1 MFLLSLLFRRK
12 EVAVS
17 FHAQI
22 TKRIRN
28 RKLRSGEQV
37 KQTRY
42 VLNYR
47 DPKTGA
53 RHQMFFE
60 RQKDAQTRLAEI
72 AAAVEMNV
80 YTPTNK
86 SISVET
92 MIAAWLDTR
101 EGVVKPGT
109 LWGYRQICKLIVG
122 PFLAGGG
129 KARQRLSWLGE
140 MPVDATF
147 HPLLGKVRLADLTT
161 ALIRSWHK
169 LIAEDAGA
177 HSATRAKMFLKAA
190 LAFAEEEYGI
200 RAPTMPTIGKS
211 RRKPMK
217 AILTPDQVSSLIA
230 SARQDL
236 VKGVYYAFTFLT
248 GTRPSEQLALH
259 WDSVDFESNT
269 IRIQRMQEKYGAIT
283 DVTKTDAGMREI
295 PMSRILREMLLAW
308 RVRCPRREG
317 RLERVF
323 PAPGVVRTWP
333 SPRAGGGGPLIYSN
347 FRARYWIPALRRF
360 GLPYVTPHS
369 ARHVFISTLQAQGI
383 EVGLVAKLAGHK
395 NATVTLSHYTQAMRG
410 GQVAVEA
417 LDRAY
422 GGGRV

>member
-1 MFLLSLLFRRK
+1 
-12 EVAVS
+12 VS
-17 FHAQI
+17 FQAQI

-28 RKLRSGEQV
+28 RKLRSGERI

-47 DPKTGA
+47 DPKTDA
-53 RHQMFFE
+53 RHQLFFE
-60 RQKDAQTRLAEI
+60 RHKDAQTRLAEI

-80 YTPTNK
+80 YAPTAK
-86 SISVET
+86 SITVEA
-92 MIAAWLDTR
+92 MISAWLDTR
-101 EGVVKPGT
+101 EGVVKNGT
-109 LWGYRQICKLIVG
+109 LRGYRQTCKLIVG

-129 KARQRLSWLGE
+129 MARQRLSWLGE
-140 MPVDATF
+140 MPSGATF

-161 ALIRSWHK
+161 AMIRSWHK

-177 HSATRAKMFLKAA
+177 HSASRAKMFLKAA

-200 RAPTMPTIGKS
+200 RAPTMPTIGKGRS
-211 RRKPMK
+211 KPRKV
-217 AILTPDQVSSLIA
+217 ILKPDQVSSLIA
-230 SARQDL
+230 SARDDL
-236 VKGVYYAFTFLT
+236 DKGIYYAFPFLA

-259 WDSVDFESNT
+259 WDSVDFDTNT
-269 IRIQRMQEKYGAIT
+269 IRIQRMQEKDGTISN
-283 DVTKTDAGMREI
+283 VTKTDAGLRDI
-295 PMSRILREMLLAW
+295 PMSGILREMLLAW
-308 RVRCPRREG
+308 RVRCPRLEG

-323 PAPGVVRTWP
+323 PAPGLPRPWP
-333 SPRAGGGGPLIYSN
+333 MPRVGGGGPLIYNN
-347 FRARYWIPALRRF
+347 FRARYWTPALKRL
-360 GLPYVTPHS
+360 GMPYVTPHS

-410 GQVAVEA
+410 GEAAVAA

-422 GGGRV
+422 GGAA